1 MKSIFQIIGLALVLV
16 LAGSLTAA
24 ALDGFV
30 VIANKSV
37 PETTL
42 GAAALKDIYTGKST
56 YWDDGQRVV
65 IIVLAD
71 KSGDAALNEASGM
84 DASQFKT
91 FWQRMVFSGRGQQ
104 PRRADNAASLVAQ
117 VAATKGAIAL
127 APANA
132 DLKDVTILKVK

>member
-1 MKSIFQIIGLALVLV
+1 
-16 LAGSLTAA
+16 
-24 ALDGFV
+24 
-30 VIANKSV
+30 
-37 PETTL
+37 
-42 GAAALKDIYTGKST
+42 
-56 YWDDGQRVV
+56 
-65 IIVLAD
+65 
-71 KSGDAALNEASGM
+71 M